1 MFGCSLYPLKAT
13 EVFLMFGAILLTLF
27 QERDN
32 ETKPDRLDH
41 PRVFSWYGLGAR
53 RTTEG

>member
-13 EVFLMFGAILLTLF
+13 QGFLTFAAILLTLF

-32 ETKPDRLDH
+32 ETKLDRLDH
-41 PRVFSWYGLGAR
+41 PHTFSWYGLGAR